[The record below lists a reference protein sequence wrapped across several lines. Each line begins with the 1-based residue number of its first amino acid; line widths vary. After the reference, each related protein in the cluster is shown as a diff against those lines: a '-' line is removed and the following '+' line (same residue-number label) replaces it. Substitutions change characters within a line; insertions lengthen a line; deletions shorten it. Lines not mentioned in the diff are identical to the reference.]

1 MNSTRSSLLLAVL
14 LISAPSSIEGFSQSS
29 TAASSKQWKGR
40 AATAGFRSSQTKLF
54 DTEWPMEIKDITSV
68 LSQKEKADFEANPV
82 FNPNVEFDL
91 DAAEL
96 TAFTKTAA
104 AKDALQSTTTSSS
117 SLQSV
122 ETSSIE
128 SEFGK
133 GRKIRAKVSETGTDS
148 MKTYMKSMCN
158 HDLLNKNEEIILGRE
173 IQILLKWEAE
183 REKLEEKLLR
193 YVASLTAD

>member
-1 MNSTRSSLLLAVL
+1 MNSTCSSLLLAVL

-29 TAASSKQWKGR
+29 TVASSKQWKGR
-40 AATAGFRSSQTKLF
+40 AEGFRSSQTKLF

-68 LSQKEKADFEANPV
+68 LSQKDKADFEANPV

-104 AKDALQSTTTSSS
+104 AKDALLSTTTSSS
-117 SLQSV
+117 SLQSM